1 MTNIDKINTEIVAE
15 MAIINHA
22 YRLVDQTIE
31 NKANLSL
38 GQIAP
43 ILTELADTVH
53 AAKGRLDILN
63 TWKRSAEVLAN
74 A

>member
-1 MTNIDKINTEIVAE
+1 MNIDKINAEIVAE
-15 MAIINHA
+15 MALIKQA
-22 YRLVDQTIE
+22 YSLVDQTIE

-38 GQIAP
+38 SQIEP
-43 ILTELADTVH
+43 ILSQLADTVH

-63 TWKRSAEVLAN
+63 TMKRSAEVLAD

>member
-15 MAIINHA
+15 MAIIAHA

-38 GQIAP
+38 AQIDP
-43 ILTELADTVH
+43 ILSELADTVH

-63 TWKRSAEVLAN
+63 TMKRSAEVLAN